1 MRCAIC
7 RKRLPAHTVNTAF
20 CAYCGARLPPP
31 PSPLPPVDLDVATW
45 QRVLTALVLGVP
57 AGLAFW
63 LVVSVP
69 ARWTLGQIALVG
81 GLVGAL
87 GGLAGG
93 LLHARLFW
101 PLRYRPALLRGSAQ
115 LPVLYGVGG
124 GLALVAGGAPIGLV
138 VLLLGW
144 GVLMPSMEALIAG
157 AFAGAISL
165 RVAVPLA
172 VLAGAATGWLVGRF
186 SRRLRGTLG
195 LALAAG
201 LAWVNAGAVGGAL
214 IGLVVANRV
223 ELDPGRGAFT
233 GALIQIVLG
242 ALLLPLGVR
251 AARGLVIFWFNRP

>member
-7 RKRLPAHTVNTAF
+7 RKRLPADSTF
-20 CAYCGARLPPP
+20 CAYCGAGLPSP
-31 PSPLPPVDLDVATW
+31 PSPLPPLDLDLSTW
-45 QRVLTALVLGVP
+45 RRVLTALLLGVP

-63 LVVSVP
+63 LLVGLP
-69 ARWTLGQIALVG
+69 ARWTLAQSAAVG
-81 GLVGAL
+81 GLLGAL
-87 GGLAGG
+87 GGLASA

-101 PLRYRPALLRGSAQ
+101 PLRYRPALLRGSAR

-144 GVLMPSMEALIAG
+144 GVLPPSVEALIAG

-172 VLAGAATGWLVGRF
+172 ALVGAATGWLVGRF

-195 LALAAG
+195 VALAAG

-223 ELDPGRGAFT
+223 DLDPGRGAFT

-251 AARGLVIFWFNRP
+251 LARSLVIFWFNRP